1 MADMS
6 MYDFPKLFDAFS
18 HHRMAIDFFEAGFLY
33 SAQVH
38 ALACFDL
45 LGRARIA
52 VRDTGL
58 YGREVANG

>member
-6 MYDFPKLFDAFS
+6 MYDFPMLFDAFS
-18 HHRMAIDFFEAGFLY
+18 HHRMSLDFFEAGYLY

-45 LGRARIA
+45 LRRAR
-52 VRDTGL
+52 VTVQDTGI